1 VISAAEVREIQSII
15 RELFLA
21 DKIPWVIGYSGG
33 KDSTATLQ
41 LVWYALRELPDDKRR
56 HKEVH
61 VISTDTQV
69 EQPVIAH
76 WVSQSL
82 KLMEAAAERD
92 NLPFVPHRLFPKRGN
107 TYWVNLIGRGY
118 PAPRRLFRWCTSR
131 LKIEPSN
138 RFILDV
144 VKTYGETILVLG
156 TRKSESA
163 QRAANMERYEKQ
175 RIRKWLSPNA
185 SLVNSYVFTPIEDWT
200 TDDVWVYLM
209 QYDNPWGCTNKDLL
223 SMYRGASEDNE
234 CPLVVD
240 TSTPSCGN
248 TRFGCWVC
256 TLVARDKSM
265 EAMIQNDL
273 EHSWMKYLLEF
284 RDFIANTNDDG
295 WIDDRERR
303 DYRRANGTIK
313 LKNGRAIPGPYLK
326 AFREELL
333 TRLLKIQQL
342 VKDIAPRELGTI
354 ELITF
359 EELRE
364 IREIWVL
371 DKHEFDDAL
380 PRIYEEVTGRKYPY
394 ICDLPTSALGQ
405 EEWSILEE
413 MSDGDHVFLELLSSM
428 LDIHQRHSMLSK
440 RKGLSKRTEALIR
453 RCYYKSEEDAVEFA
467 RRQKSLKEGDAEYL
481 IGVTLK
487 EGNDLA

>member
-1 VISAAEVREIQSII
+1 
-15 RELFLA
+15 
-21 DKIPWVIGYSGG
+21 
-33 KDSTATLQ
+33 
-41 LVWYALRELPDDKRR
+41 
-56 HKEVH
+56 
-61 VISTDTQV
+61 
-69 EQPVIAH
+69 
-76 WVSQSL
+76 
-82 KLMEAAAERD
+82 
-92 NLPFVPHRLFPKRGN
+92 
-107 TYWVNLIGRGY
+107 
-118 PAPRRLFRWCTSR
+118 
-131 LKIEPSN
+131 
-138 RFILDV
+138 
-144 VKTYGETILVLG
+144 
-156 TRKSESA
+156 
-163 QRAANMERYEKQ
+163 
-175 RIRKWLSPNA
+175 
-185 SLVNSYVFTPIEDWT
+185 
-200 TDDVWVYLM
+200 
-209 QYDNPWGCTNKDLL
+209 
-223 SMYRGASEDNE
+223 
-234 CPLVVD
+234 
-240 TSTPSCGN
+240 
-248 TRFGCWVC
+248 
-256 TLVARDKSM
+256 
-265 EAMIQNDL
+265 
-273 EHSWMKYLLEF
+273 MKYLLEF